1 MGSPGTPHQ
10 PAPQPAGMEARQWC
24 GDLRPADGGRTVT
37 LCGWVDRRRDHG
49 GVIFIDLRDRS
60 GTVQI
65 TVDPELAG
73 SDPAAREAFAAA
85 FETASHLRNETVL
98 QVSGRLRERPAES
111 INERLATGQVEVV
124 ASAITVLNAVKGNL
138 PFPVSVHDEENTRE
152 ELRLRHRYLD
162 LRRERMNGNLRLRHQ
177 VVKTIRAFLA
187 GAGPAEAGEGFI
199 EVETPVLTR
208 STPEGARDYL
218 VPSRVCG
225 GEWFALPQS
234 PQLFKQLLMVGGLE
248 RYYQIAR
255 CFRDEDLRA
264 DRQPEFTQL
273 DMEMSF
279 LDQEQILALNERLIA
294 AIWKQVKG
302 VELPRPFPRLSWHEA
317 MERYGTDR
325 PDTRYGLELVTV
337 SDLVAGMGFKVFSGA
352 VAAGGAV
359 KVLPVP
365 GGNAAISNVRIK
377 PGGDVFSEAQKA
389 GAGGLAF
396 IRVREN
402 GEIDTI
408 GAIKDNLSPE
418 VKAELLARTGAQ
430 PGTLLLF
437 GAGDTATVNKALDRV
452 RQFLARELALVPKDP
467 RAGTSQG
474 AASGAEG
481 AEAGAAEAAASE
493 GWHFLWVVDF
503 PMFDYNA
510 EEQRYEALHHPFCA
524 PNAEDLGDDPAQW
537 AAKLPGAR
545 AQAYDL
551 VLNGLELGGGSL
563 RIHDS
568 ALQRQVLQTIGLPLE
583 EAERQFGFLL
593 EALDMGAPP
602 HGGIAFGLDRMTM
615 LLAGEESIRDTI
627 AFPKTQQARC
637 LMTQAPAGVAGKQLE
652 ELHVASTWTEEA

>member
-1 MGSPGTPHQ
+1 VQ
-10 PAPQPAGMEARQWC
+10 
-24 GDLRPADGGRTVT
+24 

-49 GVIFIDLRDRS
+49 GVIFVDLRDRS

-65 TVDPELAG
+65 TVDPDLG
-73 SDPAAREAFAAA
+73 AAA
-85 FETASHLRNETVL
+85 FAVAEHLRNETVL
-98 QVSGRLRERPAES
+98 RVSGTVRPRPPES
-111 INERLATGQVEVV
+111 LNERLATGAIELL
-124 ASAITVLNAVKGNL
+124 AHEITVLNALKANL
-138 PFPVSVHDEENTRE
+138 PFPVSVHDEEAVRE
-152 ELRLRHRYLD
+152 ELRLKYRYLD
-162 LRRERMNGNLRLRHQ
+162 LRRERMARNLRLRHAT
-177 VVKTIRAFLA
+177 VRAIRAFLE
-187 GAGPAEAGEGFI
+187 EAEGFL

-218 VPSRVCG
+218 VPSRVSG

-234 PQLFKQLLMVGGLE
+234 PQLFKQLLMVGGIE

-279 LDQEQILALNERLIA
+279 LDQEQILALNEGLIA
-294 AIWKQVKG
+294 SVWKAVKG
-302 VELPRPFPRLSWHEA
+302 VELPRPFPRLTWAEA
-317 MERYGTDR
+317 MECYGTDR
-325 PDTRYGLELVTV
+325 PDTRYGLELVNV
-337 SDLVAGMGFKVFSGA
+337 SDLVADMGFKVFSGA
-352 VAAGGAV
+352 VAAGGSV

-365 GGNAAISNVRIK
+365 GGNEAISNVRIK
-377 PGGDVFSEAQKA
+377 PGGDVFSEAQAA

-408 GAIKDNLSPE
+408 GAIKDNLSE
-418 VKAELLARTGAQ
+418 VKKAELLQRTGAT

-452 RQFLARELALVPKDP
+452 RQFLARELGMIPAD
-467 RAGTSQG
+467 RDNTA
-474 AASGAEG
+474 
-481 AEAGAAEAAASE
+481 
-493 GWHFLWVVDF
+493 WNFLWVVDF
-503 PMFDYNA
+503 PMFEFNA
-510 EEQRYEALHHPFCA
+510 GENRLEALHHPFCA

-537 AAKLPGAR
+537 AATLPTAR

-583 EAERQFGFLL
+583 EAERQFGFLM

-637 LMTQAPAGVAGKQLE
+637 LLTQAPAGVANKQLE
-652 ELHVASTWTEEA
+652 DLHVASTWVEEEG